1 MLLIAA
7 CNSSSSDG
15 TVGTSPEGKPV
26 VLGYYT
32 GDSASMASATS
43 TSTPVNAVSMDVIA
57 VNPDGSLSGTLPASL
72 LTSDTAQGK
81 VSYAVIS
88 NFGATDF
95 DPALGHDAMV
105 TNEATTI
112 KNIVSLA
119 ATPGLAGI
127 NIDFEGI
134 YDTDRDAY
142 TTFVADLAAAL
153 HAAGSTLVLS
163 VPAKSA
169 DDPNDTWS
177 WPYDY
182 ASLAQYADLFQVMT
196 YDENV
201 PGEPPGPVAGADWMK
216 ACLQYAAGQIPTS
229 KILMALPAYG
239 YDYDA
244 TAGTGVSVAWKDVPA
259 LLSSTG
265 ATPQWDAA
273 TSSPFIDYTDQNG
286 DSHQVWYEDTQSIQ
300 LKSAYAV
307 SLGLKGVSMWALGLE
322 DADFWSAVEAGLD

>member
-1 MLLIAA
+1 MTA
-7 CNSSSSDG
+7 CNSGSSTGSM
-15 TVGTSPEGKPV
+15 GTSQGNKPV

-43 TSTPVNAVSMDVIA
+43 TSTPVNAVSMDVID

-72 LTSDTAQGK
+72 LSSDKAQGK

-105 TNEATTI
+105 TNEKTTI
-112 KNIVSLA
+112 QNIVALA
-119 ATPGLAGI
+119 GTPGLTGI

-142 TTFVADLAAAL
+142 TTFVTDLATAL
-153 HAAGSTLVLS
+153 HAVGSTLVLS
-163 VPAKSA
+163 VPAKSS

-182 ASLAQYADLFQVMT
+182 AALAPQADLFQVMT
-196 YDENV
+196 YDETV
-201 PGEPPGPVAGADWMK
+201 PGGAPGPVAGADWMK
-216 ACLQYAAGQIPTS
+216 ACLQYAASQIPAD
-229 KILMALPAYG
+229 KVLMALPAYG
-239 YDYDA
+239 YDYDV
-244 TAGTGVSVAWKDVPA
+244 TAGTGTSVAWKDVPA

-265 ATPQWDAA
+265 ATPQWDSAS
-273 TSSPFIDYTDQNG
+273 SSPFIDYTDQNG

-300 LKSAYAV
+300 QKSGYAV
-307 SLGLKGVSMWALGLE
+307 TLGLEGVSMWALGLE
-322 DADFWSAVEAGLD
+322 DASFWSAVEAGVE